1 MARYSKD
8 YRGYYRTGVVI
19 GTNEQGK
26 PRRKWLSARTIGELE
41 RKISDVKVA
50 LGSGKNLIVED
61 VRFGEYARIWF
72 ETYKASRGINTRAM
86 YQNLLKLH
94 FDKINELRVKD
105 IRPMNLQAVINSKAD
120 MPRIC
125 SQMRMC
131 LRQIF
136 KQAIVDDIISKNP
149 ADSLELPREVKKE
162 RRALTEEEKDAIKR
176 ADFTDRERALVMI
189 AYGCGLRPGEIYAL
203 TWSDIDFKN
212 GIIHVSKSLVF
223 DNGRPTVQLP
233 KTNKSIRDVEAP
245 RIVLDALHAFR
256 GANISPR
263 LFCAKDGG
271 YKFRKSYETEW
282 KNIKLK
288 IEAVLGHPT
297 DLTLYYFRHNYCTA
311 LYYSGVSLK
320 EAQRLLGHSSYDMIM
335 KVYAHLDAAKEDTR
349 AKLNAINF

>member
-1 MARYSKD
+1 MARYSKNS
-8 YRGYYRTGVVI
+8 RGYYKASVTI
-19 GTNEQGK
+19 GTNEQGR
-26 PRRKWLSARTIGELE
+26 PIRKYLYGHTISELE
-41 RKISDVKVA
+41 KKIADVKIA
-50 LGSGKNLIVED
+50 LGSGKNLLDDDI
-61 VRFGEYARIWF
+61 RFGAYARMWL

-94 FDKINELRVKD
+94 FGTINELKIKD
-105 IRPMNLQAVINSKAD
+105 IRPMNLQAVINATAVF
-120 MPRIC
+120 PRIC

-136 KQAIVDDIISKNP
+136 KQAIVDGIIVKNP
-149 ADSLELPREVKKE
+149 ADSLELPRAVKKE
-162 RRALTEEEKDAIKR
+162 RRALTEEEKDAVKR

-189 AYGCGLRPGEIYAL
+189 AYGCGLRPAEIYAL
-203 TWSDIDFKN
+203 TWQDIDFKSGVIRVN
-212 GIIHVSKSLVF
+212 KSLVF
-223 DNGRPTVQLP
+223 DNGRPTVQHP
-233 KTNKSIRDVEAP
+233 KTNTSIRDVEAP
-245 RIVLDALHAFR
+245 RIVLEALHAFR
-256 GANISPR
+256 GANISPI

-282 KNIKLK
+282 KHIKLK

-335 KVYAHLDAAKEDTR
+335 KVYAHLDATKEDTR